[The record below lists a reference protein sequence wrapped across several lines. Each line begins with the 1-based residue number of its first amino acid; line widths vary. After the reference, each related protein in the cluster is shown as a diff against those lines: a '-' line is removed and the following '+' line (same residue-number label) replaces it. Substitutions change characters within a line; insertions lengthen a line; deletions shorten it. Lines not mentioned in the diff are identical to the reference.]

1 VRKHVVLAAEHQRV
15 LHERGVFQQQ
25 LASRPCTPAEYPG
38 GGAWYMWQRVR
49 ACSSSS
55 CCCCGLLLRAALTL
69 LVLLLQI
76 EQGKSILRAVAEEL
90 AAWCDGPPPPSPPPS
105 TRRVTL
111 VAAELELAETAAA
124 AELQLWQRFGR
135 CFWAASRRQVRRVL
149 LLPPPLVGANGYSCA
164 SHPFPRG
171 CQSGAVSTLF
181 ARGTPSVL
189 CKPQPA
195 RSDGGH
201 PYPRSVSSSQ
211 LKLLHEKPFIL
222 RTPERD
228 WCVVTLQLP
237 APWHKCQYWHRIT

>member
-1 VRKHVVLAAEHQRV
+1 MKH
-15 LHERGVFQQQ
+15 
-25 LASRPCTPAEYPG
+25 CTPFVSRERTSPPRFCLHTHATATPDS
-38 GGAWYMWQRVR
+38 VR
-49 ACSSSS
+49 TSIIKLR
-55 CCCCGLLLRAALTL
+55 CGLTEVNRYWRQN
-69 LVLLLQI
+69 VL
-76 EQGKSILRAVAEEL
+76 
-90 AAWCDGPPPPSPPPS
+90 P
-105 TRRVTL
+105 
-111 VAAELELAETAAA
+111 
-124 AELQLWQRFGR
+124 
-135 CFWAASRRQVRRVL
+135 
-149 LLPPPLVGANGYSCA
+149 VGANGYSCA